1 MISQSGASPCQLVF
15 GRNPR
20 IPQDLLQEEPHV
32 AASDAVET
40 DDHFGQT
47 HAIRQAARKAVLSC
61 QDDQALRAALK
72 ARPRT
77 QVDFQSGDWVFYWRS
92 QKWQSGVLER
102 GGKWHGAA
110 MVLGRIG
117 RNLIVAHRRQ
127 LLRCAPEQLRHA
139 SFEERTVAEFPDNE
153 LLGIRNLLERT
164 VSQESIH

>member
-1 MISQSGASPCQLVF
+1 
-15 GRNPR
+15 
-20 IPQDLLQEEPHV
+20 
-32 AASDAVET
+32 
-40 DDHFGQT
+40 
-47 HAIRQAARKAVLSC
+47 
-61 QDDQALRAALK
+61 
-72 ARPRT
+72 
-77 QVDFQSGDWVFYWRS
+77 
-92 QKWQSGVLER
+92 
-102 GGKWHGAA
+102 